1 MTSSVQAR
9 RRRRNTVEMA
19 PRRMMGLRRPKRV
32 RRRSLRAPMRGPM
45 KAPERGMEMMMAAV
59 EDLERWRDWR

>member
-1 MTSSVQAR
+1 MTSAVHAR
-9 RRRRNTVEMA
+9 RRRRNIVAMA

-32 RRRSLRAPMRGPM
+32 RSRSLRAPMRGPM